1 MKQNS
6 HATTSENPSTS
17 NTVLPTLSAANAI
30 KSLTQ
35 TKHTSN
41 IATVLKPST
50 SNLKNANEVPSAKI
64 TPEKPSDERTIAK
77 NNFYRNIAGINHFHR
92 NIDGTNYYFRNI
104 PGINYYFRK
113 NTGTNYYF
121 RNIGGTNYY
130 FRNLAGI
137 NHFHRNISETNYYFR
152 NRNIAATNYL
162 NSSFT
167 KINNFKSRAHAFLWP
182 IAQDIFKPG
191 TYCHNF
197 INF

>member
-35 TKHTSN
+35 AKHTSN

-64 TPEKPSDERTIAK
+64 TPEKPSDERYKTQEHHDS
-77 NNFYRNIAGINHFHR
+77 INHFHR

-152 NRNIAATNYL
+152 NRNIATTNYL
-162 NSSFT
+162 NSSLT
-167 KINNFKSRAHAFLWP
+167 KTNNFKPSD
-182 IAQDIFKPG
+182 Q
-191 TYCHNF
+191 N
-197 INF
+197 